1 MFFCVCTGIILGLRL
16 FPDMEFHS
24 WDFFFLCMFLFLIL
38 CLIMLKAIIKDAE
51 EDLSALLKLKDKFE
65 THLENLDAK

>member
-1 MFFCVCTGIILGLRL
+1 MFFCVCTGIILGFRL
-16 FPDMEFHS
+16 FPEMGFHS
-24 WDFFFLCMFLFLIL
+24 WDFFFLCIFLFLIL
-38 CLIMLKAIIKDAE
+38 CLIMLKTIIKDAE